1 MKRVGL
7 IGYPLGHSIS
17 PLIQN
22 AAFAHHGREE
32 RYELWETAP
41 SQLEARLRGLRDD
54 DVLGAN
60 VTVPYKEA
68 TMPYLDELDAVA
80 RETRAVNTVVN
91 AGGRLV
97 GSNTDVAGFA
107 QALAGAGFS
116 PQGKRT
122 VILGAGGAA
131 RAVGFVLVRAGAAT
145 VDLCDLVPERGDKL
159 AAHLRS
165 LAGAGPAVRSYR
177 PDDAA
182 FRQSLTACD
191 LLVNCTPAGTR
202 LSEVESLLP
211 VDAELIPSKALVFDL
226 VYNPPVTPL
235 IAAAEAR
242 GARTVGGLAMLV
254 YQAAASFKLW
264 TGLEAPVELM
274 LAEGR
279 RALAAMPDKS

>member
-22 AAFAHHGREE
+22 AAFAHHRREE

-68 TMPYLDELDAVA
+68 AMPYLDELDAVA

-145 VDLCDLVPERGDKL
+145 VDLFDLVPERGDKL

-165 LAGAGPAVRSYR
+165 LAGARAAVRR
-177 PDDAA
+177 
-182 FRQSLTACD
+182 
-191 LLVNCTPAGTR
+191 TR
-202 LSEVESLLP
+202 
-211 VDAELIPSKALVFDL
+211 
-226 VYNPPVTPL
+226 
-235 IAAAEAR
+235 
-242 GARTVGGLAMLV
+242 
-254 YQAAASFKLW
+254 
-264 TGLEAPVELM
+264 
-274 LAEGR
+274 
-279 RALAAMPDKS
+279 

>member
-7 IGYPLGHSIS
+7 IGFPLGHSIS
-17 PLIQN
+17 PVIQN
-22 AAFAHHGREE
+22 VAFAHHGRVG

-68 TMPYLDELDAVA
+68 VTPYLDELDAVA
-80 RETRAVNTVVN
+80 KETGAVNTIVS
-91 AGGRLV
+91 AAGRLT

-107 QALAGAGFS
+107 RALAGAGFS
-116 PQGKRT
+116 AEGKRA

-131 RAVGFVLVRAGAAT
+131 RAVGLLLARAGAASI
-145 VDLCDLVPERGDKL
+145 DLSDLVSGRSEKL
-159 AAHLRS
+159 AEHLRS
-165 LAGAGPAVRSYR
+165 LAAVGATVGSYQ
-177 PDDAA
+177 PDEDA
-182 FRQSLTACD
+182 FRQRVVACD
-191 LLVNCTPAGTR
+191 ILVNCTPAGTR
-202 LSEVESLLP
+202 HSEVEGLLP
-211 VDAELIPSKALVFDL
+211 IDAEMVPPKALVFDL

-242 GARTVGGLAMLV
+242 GAHTVGGLAMLV
-254 YQAAASFKLW
+254 YQAAASFELW

-274 LAEGR
+274 LTEGR
-279 RALAAMPDKS
+279 RALSAMANES